1 MLTYERQYDIIV
13 VGAGHAGCEAA
24 LAVARMGCKTLLLTM
39 NLDLIAQMSCN
50 PAIGGVG
57 KGQLVKELDALGGEM
72 AKAIDETGIQFRI
85 LNSSKGAAVQ
95 STRAQADKALYRLY
109 MKRVLE
115 NQDDLEI
122 KQFKVEEIK
131 VKGKVVQ
138 GVITKEGIF
147 FKAKCVIITPGTFLN
162 GVIHIGLSHYS
173 AGRLG
178 EESSVALSETFKKLG
193 FETGRF
199 KTGTCPRLDAKTI
212 DFSKLT
218 PQYGDMPVPFFSFW
232 SKDKEIDQM
241 PCFITYTNEKTHEI
255 IRENLDRSPLYAGK
269 INATGVRYC
278 PSIEDKV
285 VKFPHHKRH
294 LIFLEP
300 EGRNTNEYYPNG
312 LATSLPLDVQVKILK
327 TLPGLEDVDFLRPG
341 YGIEHDFIQPTQ
353 LYPTLETKLI
363 KNLYLAGQIN
373 GTTGY
378 EEAAAQGLIAG
389 INAALR
395 VKGQDEFT
403 LDRSQAY
410 IGVLIDE
417 LTTKGTDEPFRM
429 MTSRVEFRLLI
440 REDNSVL
447 RLSELGFK
455 IGLLPEKKYGKV
467 KRFKNSIK
475 KAQLYLKAKKIKPQE
490 VKSKLDSKI
499 TLPKASTS
507 YYEFLKKHHVHFSH
521 LKLLDDKLSRFSNR
535 VLNQLQT
542 EAKYEG
548 YIERQLKE
556 IDEFR
561 KIERIK
567 LPQELD
573 YNKISGLS
581 LEVVEKLNKVKPV
594 NLGQASRISG
604 ITPAAIAHLMVW
616 IKKVNSK
623 QYGEN

>member
-1 MLTYERQYDIIV
+1 MLTYSKQYDTIV

-24 LAVARMGCKTLLLTM
+24 LAAARMGCKTLLLTM

-109 MKRVLE
+109 LKRVLE
-115 NQDDLEI
+115 NQNDLEI
-122 KQFKVEEIK
+122 KQFKVEDIK
-131 VKGKVVQ
+131 VKNKIVQ

-147 FKAKCVIITPGTFLN
+147 FKAKCVIITPGTFLD
-162 GVIHIGLSHYS
+162 GLIHIGLNHYS

-178 EESSVALSETFKKLG
+178 EESSTALSSTLKRLG
-193 FETGRF
+193 FKAGRF
-199 KTGTCPRLDAKTI
+199 KTGTCPRLDGRTI
-212 DFSKLT
+212 DFTKLE
-218 PQYGDMPVPFFSFW
+218 PQYGDMPIPFFSFW
-232 SKDKEIDQM
+232 SKDREIDQM
-241 PCFITYTNEKTHEI
+241 PCFITYTNEKTHKI
-255 IRENLDRSPLYAGK
+255 IRENLDRSPLYSGK

-278 PSIEDKV
+278 PSIEDKA

-312 LATSLPLDVQVKILK
+312 LATSLPLDVQMEMLK
-327 TLPGLEDVDFLRPG
+327 SIPGLENADFTRPG
-341 YGIEHDFIQPTQ
+341 YGIEHDFVEPRQ

-395 VKGQDEFT
+395 IKGQNEFI

-429 MTSRVEFRLLI
+429 MTSRVEFRLLL

-447 RLSELGFK
+447 RLSELGYK
-455 IGLLPEKKYGKV
+455 IGLLSKEKYEKV
-467 KRFKNSIK
+467 EQFKNSIED
-475 KAQLYLKAKKIKPQE
+475 ARVYFSSRRL
-490 VKSKLDSKI
+490 
-499 TLPKASTS
+499 TPKDFKDKFNDNNFSIPKQSLS
-507 YYEFLKKHHVHFSH
+507 YYEFLKRPEINLKHIKCLDGSMDNFS
-521 LKLLDDKLSRFSNR
+521 DR
-535 VLNQLQT
+535 VLNQMQIDV
-542 EAKYEG
+542 KYEG
-548 YIERQLKE
+548 YIARQLKE

-567 LPQELD
+567 LPQEFD
-573 YNKISGLS
+573 YNQIPGLS
-581 LEVVEKLNKVKPV
+581 LEVVEKLNKVKPIS
-594 NLGQASRISG
+594 LGRASRISG

-616 IKKVNSK
+616 IKKMKSK
-623 QYGEN
+623 Q